1 MAGRI
6 RYMTENE
13 LRAQS
18 VERTVLALADLT
30 IKMYHEL
37 DASKIEA
44 MQRRLDQLHARIY
57 ELDPSRDRW
66 NPIPNPVGQMSIFTE
81 ANPFAIKK

>member
-1 MAGRI
+1 MPGRI

-37 DASKIEA
+37 DASKREA
-44 MQRRLDQLHARIY
+44 LQKRCDQLHARIY

-66 NPIPNPVGQMSIFTE
+66 NPVPNPVGQMQLFKE
-81 ANPFAIKK
+81 GNPFAVKK